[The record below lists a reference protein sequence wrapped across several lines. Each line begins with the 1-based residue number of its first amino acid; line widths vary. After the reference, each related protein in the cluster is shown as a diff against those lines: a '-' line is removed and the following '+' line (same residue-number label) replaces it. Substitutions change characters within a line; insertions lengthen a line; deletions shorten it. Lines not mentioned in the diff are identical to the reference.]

1 MNSMELFTYII
12 IHIYVRKS
20 GARICNTIALVNVV
34 VFLSILNHNYL
45 HTLDSLINAEFTS
58 IVFEYFARLHALFRL
73 IN

>member
-12 IHIYVRKS
+12 IHIYVRK
-20 GARICNTIALVNVV
+20 LVNVV

-58 IVFEYFARLHALFRL
+58 IAYKYFARLQALFRL